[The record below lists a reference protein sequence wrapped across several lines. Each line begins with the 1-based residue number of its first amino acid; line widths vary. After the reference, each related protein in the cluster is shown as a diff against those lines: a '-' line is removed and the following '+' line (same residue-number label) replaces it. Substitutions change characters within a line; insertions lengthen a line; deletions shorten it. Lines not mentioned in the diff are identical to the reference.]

1 MGDFLQINIFRIM
14 VCIYVLCVHFC
25 ESTRIQLLFFEC
37 SNALHI
43 WSWVRYIF
51 LNYHFFSKDDLLS
64 FIKSDGSPFV
74 KLIELVVITFSI
86 WMIWRIS
93 IIKDLT
99 CLVGNSSKAS
109 MKHDMLDF
117 NVINFFGINTRI
129 SKVLRPLPVRWEF
142 PSSGSV
148 KISIDGAVG
157 DILVLLLVEVF
168 YVGL

>member
-1 MGDFLQINIFRIM
+1 LSSTNFSS
-14 VCIYVLCVHFC
+14 HF
-25 ESTRIQLLFFEC
+25 
-37 SNALHI
+37 SN
-43 WSWVRYIF
+43 
-51 LNYHFFSKDDLLS
+51 KDDLLS
-64 FIKSDGSPFV
+64 FIKSDDSPLV
-74 KLIELVVITFSI
+74 KLIKLVVITFCI
-86 WMIWRIS
+86 WMIWHMKNYARFQDKIVVFRAIS